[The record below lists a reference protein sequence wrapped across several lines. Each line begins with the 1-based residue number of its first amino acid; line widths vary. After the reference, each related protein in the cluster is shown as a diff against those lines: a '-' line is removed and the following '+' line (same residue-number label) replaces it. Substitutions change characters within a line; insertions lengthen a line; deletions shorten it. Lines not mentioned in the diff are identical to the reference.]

1 MTQKPVVLKAVTL
14 PADTEAALR
23 AAFDVLDYPKDI
35 EARRLFL
42 QEQGARIQGIALHNE
57 IIDAPA
63 LAQMPNLQIIASY
76 SAGLD
81 NVDVATAKARGIDI
95 RNSSHVLAGDVA
107 DVTLGL
113 AIALTRQLLKADAF
127 VRSGAWEREGAFALQ
142 PSLGAMR
149 VGVVG
154 LGTIGKA
161 VAERF
166 ALLGAKIAYFGRSAK
181 AVPYA
186 FYDDLER
193 MATDCDM
200 LVVTCALSDE
210 THHLISARVLAA
222 LGRDGFLINVAR
234 GAVVDEA
241 ALCEVISA
249 DGLAGAALDV
259 LEFEPKVP
267 KALRIS
273 ERVLFSPHLG
283 SGTLQTRK
291 AMAEHVVDALKAH
304 FR

>member
-23 AAFDVLDYPKDI
+23 AGFDVLDYPKDI
-35 EARRLFL
+35 EARSLFL
-42 QEQGARIQGIALHNE
+42 QENGARIQGIALHNE
-57 IIDAPA
+57 IIDAPV

-81 NVDVATAKARGIDI
+81 NVDVATAKARGIAI

-113 AIALTRQLLKADAF
+113 AIALTRQLLNADAF
-127 VRSGAWEREGAFALQ
+127 VRSGAWEREGAFPLQ
-142 PSLGAMR
+142 PSLGSMR
-149 VGVVG
+149 VGIVG

-181 AVPYA
+181 AVPYT
-186 FYDDLER
+186 FYDDLEQ
-193 MATDCDM
+193 MAAECDM

-241 ALCEVISA
+241 ALCEVIAA

-259 LEFEPKVP
+259 LELEPKVP
-267 KALRIS
+267 EALRIS

-304 FR
+304 FQ